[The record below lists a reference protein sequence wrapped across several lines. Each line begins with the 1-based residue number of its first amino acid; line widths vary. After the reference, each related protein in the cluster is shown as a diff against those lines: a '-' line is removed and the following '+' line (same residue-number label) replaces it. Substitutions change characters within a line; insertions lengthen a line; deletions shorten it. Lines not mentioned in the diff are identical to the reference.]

1 MSRIGKKPIVVPSGV
16 KVLLANGSIEV
27 NGPKGTLS
35 FSIPRSI
42 TVQQDGKTST
52 VTVARAS
59 DERAERALHG
69 LVRSLIANM
78 VKGVTEGFI
87 RKLEVIG
94 VGYGAKVQGKDLVL
108 SVGFASPVKLAIP
121 DDIKIADPKTT
132 NVAMTGI
139 GSVPVTTIIVQ
150 GADKQH
156 VGQFAASI
164 RAVKPPEPYKGKGIK
179 YVEEVIR
186 RKAGKAMAGSE

>member
-16 KVLLANGSIEV
+16 KVSLANGSIEV
-27 NGPKGTLS
+27 NGPKGALS

>member
-16 KVLLANGSIEV
+16 KVSLADGSIEV

-42 TVQQDGKTST
+42 TVQRDEKTSI